1 MGEKPAL
8 SKSEM
13 EIARILWDIGPAS
26 VREVHDA
33 VCYERPL
40 DFTTVQTYLRRIE
53 TKGYASSRLSG
64 RLRVYTAKTKP
75 RTVIRRTVDD
85 LLQRLFG
92 GEAMPLM
99 RHLIEEGKV
108 GNEELAELRQLI
120 DEVDDEESK

>member
-1 MGEKPAL
+1 MVEKPAL

-26 VREVHDA
+26 VREVHEA
-33 VCYERPL
+33 VNEERAL

-53 TKGYASSRLSG
+53 TKGYASSRLQG
-64 RLRVYTAKTKP
+64 RIRVYTAKTRPK
-75 RTVIRRTVDD
+75 TVIRQTVDD

-108 GNEELAELRQLI
+108 DSAELSELRELI
-120 DEVDDEESK
+120 DEMDDPESK